1 MTFFSASM
9 RSVCLVC
16 AVLLSA
22 CQPEQDKKDPATPA
36 TGIVAKV
43 EQGLQQGLGQA
54 DKGLQEA
61 RKNIDAARQKL
72 ATEDLSLNRRGAEHL
87 PKARITPQGELLI
100 GDQPVAITPEQ
111 KALVLA
117 YREQLLG
124 IIGDSMAIG
133 MEGASVGINAAA
145 TALKAVASGGSA
157 DDVGKQAEAAAMQ
170 QIKPWSIACA
180 AACQVFWRHSSPWR
194 KRYPNSNLTRRRTL
208 PTWTIARTAITSTS
222 EAMSF

>member
-170 QIKPWSIACA
+170 QIKPWVDRLCGRMPGLLA
-180 AACQVFWRHSSPWR
+180 AQQSLAEAVPEFKP
-194 KRYPNSNLTRRRTL
+194 Y
-208 PTWTIARTAITSTS
+208 ATADASDVDDCKNGNN
-222 EAMSF
+222 FDF